1 MSDTQKNL
9 ADDVIILPPR
19 RPPESL
25 KAPPRATLLTWLQLM
40 RLPTVFTALSNILC
54 GYFITRAPKISDLP
68 SSTDLWCLL
77 ASTFGLY
84 LGGMVLNDVF
94 DAKLDAVER
103 PERPIPSGRISRKAA
118 TILGVLLTVV
128 GVIAAACVGVPS
140 LLIAML
146 IVPAVLIYNSFL
158 KSTIAAPLGMATCR
172 FLNLMLGAS
181 AVSEIAG
188 LWNAIPL
195 CIAAGL
201 GLYILGVTVFARN
214 EAGDVKRSGLI
225 VGVLLLLCGL
235 GLDAWTISRSTSPE
249 TVIKGSLM
257 ALLLFGLNIL
267 MRVAAVI
274 SKPSPRLVQK
284 TVGLMLLSIIFLD
297 AIIVF
302 ALTGNSRLAV
312 VTIALVAPAS
322 LLKRFIPM
330 S

>member
-1 MSDTQKNL
+1 MSDVPSNS

-19 RPPESL
+19 RPVESL
-25 KAPPRATLLTWLQLM
+25 KTPPRATLLTWLQLM

-54 GYFITRAPKISDLP
+54 GYFITHAPKISDLA
-68 SSTDLWCLL
+68 SLTELWCLL

-94 DAKLDAVER
+94 DANLDAVER

-118 TILGVLLTVV
+118 AIFGVLLTVV
-128 GVIAAACVGVPS
+128 GVISAALVGMPS
-140 LLIAML
+140 LLIAMF
-146 IVPAVLIYNSFL
+146 IVPAVLVYNSVL
-158 KSTIAAPLGMATCR
+158 KSTFAAPLGMATCR

-181 AVSEIAG
+181 AVSELAG
-188 LWNAIPL
+188 LWNAAPL

-201 GLYILGVTVFARN
+201 ALYILGVTVFARN
-214 EAGDVKRSGLI
+214 EAGDIKRSGLM

-235 GLDAWTISRSTSPE
+235 GLDAWTIWRSPSPE
-249 TVIKGSLM
+249 SVIQGSLM
-257 ALLLFGLNIL
+257 ALLLFTLNIL
-267 MRVAAVI
+267 MRVTSVI

-284 TVGLMLLSIIFLD
+284 TVGLLLLSIIFLD

-312 VTIALVAPAS
+312 LTIALVAPAS
-322 LLKRFIPM
+322 LLRRFIPM